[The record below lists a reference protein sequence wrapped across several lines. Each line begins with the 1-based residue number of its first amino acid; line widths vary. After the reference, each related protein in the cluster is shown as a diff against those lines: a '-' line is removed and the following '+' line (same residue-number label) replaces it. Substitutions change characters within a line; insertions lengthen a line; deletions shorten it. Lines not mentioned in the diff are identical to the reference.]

1 MIIKYL
7 LLEEVTWG
15 WWLNK
20 FRTTRWIRLCNNDLQ
35 IRIITTHQLDFI
47 YGSGVVCSV
56 LRCVNLD
63 CDNRISPLFWS
74 LLMAQNKRTKEQKL
88 FWRRNLGRK
97 LFVISLAVVNKS
109 GKFDENSQPG
119 RIYLSP
125 STLNCKWKPNSSITN
140 WISRD
145 RSFVILETCIA
156 CLSQHLC
163 GAVTLLVQC

>member
-1 MIIKYL
+1 MTCKFVSLPPTNWTLFMALGSFVPSFVAWIWIVITEL
-7 LLEEVTWG
+7 VLCFDRFS
-15 WWLNK
+15 WLK
-20 FRTTRWIRLCNNDLQ
+20 I
-35 IRIITTHQLDFI
+35 
-47 YGSGVVCSV
+47 
-56 LRCVNLD
+56 
-63 CDNRISPLFWS
+63 
-74 LLMAQNKRTKEQKL
+74 KEQKL

-109 GKFDENSQPG
+109 GKFSENSQPG

-125 STLNCKWKPNSSITN
+125 SALNCKWKPNSSITN

-163 GAVTLLVQC
+163 GAVTLLVQCKSSSLVKATPICTFRCWTTDSTNCVRFSFD